1 MLVWKPDE
9 IIHVKLLKQCLEH
22 APVYLWLY
30 YCCFAVVT
38 VAIPVVVVVEENTK
52 MNY

>member
-1 MLVWKPDE
+1 MLGWKPDE
-9 IIHVKLLKQCLEH
+9 IIHVKLLKQCQ
-22 APVYLWLY
+22 VYLWLY

-38 VAIPVVVVVEENTK
+38 VAIAVVVVAEENTK

>member
-9 IIHVKLLKQCLEH
+9 KFQCLER

-38 VAIPVVVVVEENTK
+38 VAIAVVVVAEENTK